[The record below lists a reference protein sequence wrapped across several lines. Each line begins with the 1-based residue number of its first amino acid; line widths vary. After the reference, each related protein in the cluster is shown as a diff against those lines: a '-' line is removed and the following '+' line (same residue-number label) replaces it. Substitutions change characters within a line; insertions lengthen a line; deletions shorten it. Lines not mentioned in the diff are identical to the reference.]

1 MWCLCVMLVVLP
13 QTQLR
18 GVGVYMGQV
27 VAIVPAAGKGVRMG
41 LVGGKQFVDLAGK
54 PALAHTLQALED
66 SKAVDAVIVVTAKH
80 QVDIAWRT
88 VREYGIG
95 KVKAVIP
102 GGESR
107 QASVWAGLRQAADI
121 ADVEIVVV
129 HDGARPL
136 VEAALIDEAVAAA
149 RLHGAVGVA
158 VPVKDTIKVRDAE
171 GFVASTPPREDLWA
185 IQTPQAFKFDLLQ
198 EAHTRALAEHW
209 MGTDDCMLVEMLGH
223 KVRLIEGSYRNIKLT
238 TREDLVLATAL
249 LAGEG
254 EDEEDELVY
263 PSRLLSPRVGMGYDV
278 HRLVEDRPL
287 ILGGV
292 EIPYEKGLLG
302 HSDAD
307 VLVHAIIDAI
317 LGGLAQGDIG
327 QHFPDTDP
335 KWRGANSLDLLRQI
349 REQHILGDPL
359 GPSINHVDC
368 VIVAQRPK
376 LAPYIG
382 QMRTNIAQV
391 LEIPIGR
398 VAIKATTSEGLGLA
412 GRGEGM
418 IAQAVVT
425 ILV

>member
-1 MWCLCVMLVVLP
+1 
-13 QTQLR
+13 
-18 GVGVYMGQV
+18 MGQV

-41 LVGGKQFVDLAGK
+41 LEGGKQFIQLAGK
-54 PALAHTLQALED
+54 PVLARTLLALED
-66 SKAVDAVIVVTAKH
+66 SKEIEAIIVVTAEY
-80 QVDIAWRT
+80 QVDLGRQI

-95 KVKAVIP
+95 KVRAVIP

-121 ADVEIVVV
+121 ADVEVVLV

-136 VEAALIDEAVAAA
+136 VDVALIDGAVAAA

-185 IQTPQAFKFDLLQ
+185 IQTPQAFQFDILW
-198 EAHTRALAEHW
+198 EAHTQALAENW
-209 MGTDDCMLVEMLGH
+209 TGTDDCMLVEMLGRR
-223 KVRLIEGSYRNIKLT
+223 VELIEGSYRNIKLT
-238 TREDLVLATAL
+238 TKEDLILAAAL
-249 LAGEG
+249 LADEG
-254 EDEEDELVY
+254 EDE
-263 PSRLLSPRVGMGYDV
+263 PIHTSNPPSPRVGMGYDV
-278 HRLVEDRPL
+278 HMLVEGRPL

-317 LGGLAQGDIG
+317 LGGLALGDIG
-327 QHFPDTDP
+327 RHFPDTDP
-335 KWRGANSLDLLRQI
+335 KWRGANSLGLLRQVK
-349 REQHILGDPL
+349 EQFLPGNRSC
-359 GPSINHVDC
+359 PSISHIDC

-376 LAPYIG
+376 LAPYIE
-382 QMRTNIAQV
+382 QMRKNIAQV
-391 LEIPIGR
+391 LGISISQVG
-398 VAIKATTSEGLGLA
+398 IKATTSEGLGLA

-418 IAQAVVT
+418 VAQAVVT
-425 ILV
+425 ILA